1 MNFFER
7 QQHVRRMSARLVL
20 LFAVAVFGIVLVINL
35 AVVFAFN
42 VINKEPV
49 ELAGVL
55 IATTIISSI
64 SVKPSCLRRLV
75 ILAPPGSSRSI
86 LR

>member
-49 ELAGVL
+49 ERAMF
-55 IATTIISSI
+55 
-64 SVKPSCLRRLV
+64 
-75 ILAPPGSSRSI
+75 GST
-86 LR
+86 